1 VGQTGQGRL
10 SGHGTGYQT
19 KYDAIHGAMMNFRKR
34 IDEANKIADAL
45 LVQIQE
51 DAKARSPNDE
61 ISRLN
66 FEIGMLH
73 ANIRNLILDLELSK
87 DEVP

>member
-1 VGQTGQGRL
+1 
-10 SGHGTGYQT
+10 
-19 KYDAIHGAMMNFRKR
+19 MMNFRKR

>member
-1 VGQTGQGRL
+1 
-10 SGHGTGYQT
+10 
-19 KYDAIHGAMMNFRKR
+19 MMNFRKR

-73 ANIRNLILDLELSK
+73 ANIRNLIIDLELSK